1 MIGHNV
7 FDFALSP
14 NLKLFNTEYHGP
26 ICPCPQVAACCD
38 EDGEGISDLDQDG
51 VPDGQDENPHNDE
64 IQDMSDY
71 LANFTKHSNK
81 SLYPGLGSSDLYKPS
96 ARATIKGEG
105 NCAKKCFD
113 DANCVAFHH
122 WKKHPE
128 NQHKDYCF
136 YWSKNNST
144 NEYGELKEALG
155 AGDEGK
161 GSGYQADA
169 YIKKQPV
176 EDDGT
181 NGGGNGGGLGDGGP
195 APPPQEETQDYTPLL
210 IGGGVIL
217 LIALLS

>member
-1 MIGHNV
+1 MIGHNS
-7 FDFALSP
+7 FDFSLSP
-14 NLKLFNTEYHGP
+14 NLKIFNAIYQGP
-26 ICPCPQVAACCD
+26 QLPGGV
-38 EDGEGISDLDQDG
+38 GDLDGDG
-51 VPDGQDENPHNDE
+51 VPDGEDQDPNNDE

-128 NQHKDYCF
+128 NQHKDYCY
-136 YWSKNNST
+136 YWSKNNSA

-161 GSGYQADA
+161 GSDYQADA

-176 EDDGT
+176 EDDDT
-181 NGGGNGGGLGDGGP
+181 NGGGGLGDGGP
-195 APPPQEETQDYTPLL
+195 APPPQDETQDYTPLL

>member
-1 MIGHNV
+1 MTVIGHNS

-14 NLKLFNTEYHGP
+14 NLKLFNTEYQGP

-51 VPDGQDENPHNDE
+51 IADGQDENPHNDE
-64 IQDMSDY
+64 IQDLSDY
-71 LANFTKHSNK
+71 LDGFTKHSNK

-96 ARATIKGEG
+96 ERATIKGEG
-105 NCAKKCFD
+105 ECAKKCFD
-113 DANCVAFHH
+113 DPNCVAFHH
-122 WKKHPE
+122 WKNHPE
-128 NQHKDYCF
+128 SQHEDYCY
-136 YWSKNNST
+136 YWSKNHDF
-144 NEYGELKEALG
+144 EGDIRFALG

-176 EDDGT
+176 EEDS
-181 NGGGNGGGLGDGGP
+181 NGGLGDGGP

-210 IGGGVIL
+210 IGGGVL
-217 LIALLS
+217 LLVALLS